1 MLEMKSWM
9 PLPLLWRRENRRL
22 ADLVNLVC
30 VGQCVCG
37 VTSVFWHLMWDQQW
51 EPGLC
56 GW

>member
-1 MLEMKSWM
+1 MKSWM

-37 VTSVFWHLMWDQQW
+37 VTSVFWHLMRDQQW

>member
-37 VTSVFWHLMWDQQW
+37 VTSVFWHLMRDQQW